1 MKKKVFVIMMVIM
14 IIFSVTIYKVYS
26 YYRFNIVSHP
36 MKRNK
41 GNVQVDVNV
50 GDSLYTVVDNMYKDN
65 LVNSSFMIKVFI
77 RNNKINA
84 NIKPGNYLF
93 PSDVNLEDLIRN
105 LNKGVYDTN
114 AVILTIPEGFN
125 IEQIGEL
132 LEKNEIISKNSFISS
147 CMEYTLP
154 SFIKK
159 DNKRKYELEGY
170 LFPDT
175 YKLKKNMDG
184 NKIIEILL
192 QRFTNV
198 ISEIEKSNNITIK
211 DKLDSIIIMGSIV
224 EKEVKI
230 DDERGKAASV
240 FYNRLNKGM
249 KLESC
254 ATVLYA
260 LGYHKDKLLNKDLKI
275 DSPYNTYLVKALP
288 QGPICCPGK
297 ASILAAL
304 NPDKTNYLYFVS
316 NNDGTH
322 TFTNSYNVFLEV
334 KQKTQG
340 SN

>member
-1 MKKKVFVIMMVIM
+1 MKKKIFVIMMVIM
-14 IIFSVTIYKVYS
+14 IIFSIAIYKLYS

-36 MKRNK
+36 IKQDT
-41 GNVQVDVNV
+41 GNVEVDVNV
-50 GDSLYTVVDNMYKDN
+50 GESLYTVVDNMYKDN
-65 LVNSSFMIKVFI
+65 LVNSSLMIKIFI
-77 RNNKINA
+77 KNNKVNT
-84 NIKPGNYLF
+84 NIRPGSYLF

-105 LNKGVYDTN
+105 LNKGIYDKDT
-114 AVILTIPEGFN
+114 VMITIPEGFN

-132 LEKNEIISKNSFISS
+132 LEKNGIISKDKFISS
-147 CMEYTLP
+147 CKEYTLP
-154 SFIKK
+154 EFIKK

-175 YKLKKNMDG
+175 YELKKNMDG
-184 NKIIEILL
+184 NKIIELLL
-192 QRFTNV
+192 QRFANV
-198 ISEIEKSNNITIK
+198 IKEIESKNNLVIK

-224 EKEVKI
+224 EKEVKN
-230 DDERGKAASV
+230 DDERAKAASV

-275 DSPYNTYLVKALP
+275 DSPYNTYIIKALP

-322 TFTNSYNVFLEV
+322 TFTNSYDVFLEV

-340 SN
+340 NN